1 MNTKYGKLLLLSV
14 VAGSFL
20 FLGSGCGKK
29 SVMPP
34 ESTAG
39 SGKDTMNYPASE
51 GGYNE
56 NSLPTVGSLDDASRK
71 KGRGGLMNG
80 DENQSDE
87 YKRVHGRCSE
97 GFSPIYFDYDQ
108 SAIRADMR
116 DRLAQNAK
124 VLQQSSGS
132 VVVEGNSDSRGTNE
146 YNMALGERRA
156 QNAKQYLIKLGVSAS
171 KIRTVSYGEERP
183 LFEGTSED
191 SYAQNRRD
199 DFVTE

>member
-20 FLGSGCGKK
+20 FLGTGCGKK
-29 SVMPP
+29 SVVAP
-34 ESTAG
+34 ESSAG
-39 SGKDTMNYPASE
+39 SGKDNMNYPASE

-56 NSLPTVGSLDDASRK
+56 NSLPTMGSLDDSKRK
-71 KGRGGLMNG
+71 GKGGLMG

-108 SAIRADMR
+108 AGIRADMR
-116 DRLAQNAK
+116 DRMVQNAK
-124 VLQQSSGS
+124 NMQQGSGS
-132 VVVEGNSDSRGTNE
+132 VVVEGNTDSRGTNE

-156 QNAKQYLIKLGVSAS
+156 QNAKDYLIRLGISAS

-183 LFEGTSED
+183 LFEGQSED
-191 SYAQNRRD
+191 AYAQNRRD
-199 DFVTE
+199 DFIAE